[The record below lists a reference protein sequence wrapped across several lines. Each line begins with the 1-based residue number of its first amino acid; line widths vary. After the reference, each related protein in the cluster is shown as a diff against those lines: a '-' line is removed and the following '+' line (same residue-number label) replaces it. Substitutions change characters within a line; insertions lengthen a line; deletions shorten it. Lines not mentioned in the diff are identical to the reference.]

1 MLYITFECGFNLL
14 GFMPTLYLVIEE
26 RYNAYEGHFL
36 QDLTLCCTFYVFMCP
51 WEFQS
56 ILVVN
61 GGDGESQS

>member
-1 MLYITFECGFNLL
+1 
-14 GFMPTLYLVIEE
+14 MPTLYLVIEE
-26 RYNAYEGHFL
+26 KYNAYEGHFL